1 MEGSEM
7 ADKVEPHAKIIS
19 ALSGTMSDRMW
30 PDELLTRC
38 RQMREAIEE
47 IEKIAR
53 SNVGGSR

>member
-1 MEGSEM
+1 M

>member
-1 MEGSEM
+1 MG
-7 ADKVEPHAKIIS
+7 DNVEPHAKIIS
-19 ALSGTMSDRMW
+19 ALSGRMTERLW

-53 SNVGGSR
+53 RSMGGSR

>member
-1 MEGSEM
+1 MEGSKM
-7 ADKVEPHAKIIS
+7 ADNVEPHARLIA
-19 ALSGTMSDRMW
+19 ALSGTMTERLW

-53 SNVGGSR
+53 RSVGGSR